1 MWMSRWFL
9 ALGSLAL
16 PATLTAQQAGQ
27 QPDRPQE
34 RLPAERAPQNARAPQ
49 ERAPQ
54 ATQLNAVENF
64 YVGCLTQANQAEVA
78 LGRIAEQRA
87 TNKEVQAFAEQMV
100 KDHSKMLTQ
109 LQQFAPAKAA
119 GERAGERTAEKS
131 AQEPA
136 TDRAPTERRAAPGGH
151 DTVHTIAKI
160 NEEIH
165 KRCLTSAMEEL
176 ESKKGEEFDKCY
188 VGMQLAAHQHMSDSL
203 AVLKNHAT
211 TPELRQLITQGSE
224 TTEQHLAHA
233 KNLMKTL
240 AREST
245 GTAQRDSDSERK

>member
-9 ALGSLAL
+9 TLGSLAL
-16 PATLTAQQAGQ
+16 PATLVAQQA
-27 QPDRPQE
+27 DRPQE
-34 RLPAERAPQNARAPQ
+34 RPAPERTPQAERAPQ
-49 ERAPQ
+49 ERTTQ
-54 ATQLNAVENF
+54 ATQVNAVEKF
-64 YVGCLTQANQAEVA
+64 FLGCLTQANQGEVA

-119 GERAGERTAEKS
+119 A
-131 AQEPA
+131 
-136 TDRAPTERRAAPGGH
+136 TERREAAPEGARTAAGGQ
-151 DTVHTIAKI
+151 DTVHAIAKI

-165 KRCLTSAMEEL
+165 KRCMTSAMEAL

-188 VGMQLAAHQHMSDSL
+188 VGMQLAAHQHMADAL

-211 TPELRQLITQGSE
+211 TPELRQVITQGSE
-224 TTEQHLAHA
+224 TTEQHLTHA

-240 AREST
+240 EREST
-245 GTAQRDSDSERK
+245 GTAKRDSESERK

>member
-16 PATLTAQQAGQ
+16 PAALIAQEAA
-27 QPDRPQE
+27 QPTRPQE
-34 RLPAERAPQNARAPQ
+34 RLPAERGPQTTRAPQ
-49 ERAPQ
+49 ERTAP
-54 ATQLNAVENF
+54 ATQLTAVENF
-64 YVGCLTQANQAEVA
+64 FLGCLTQANQGEVA

-100 KDHSKMLTQ
+100 KDHGKMLAQ
-109 LQQFAPAKAA
+109 LQQFAPAKA
-119 GERAGERTAEKS
+119 TADK
-131 AQEPA
+131 AVAEPA
-136 TDRAPTERRAAPGGH
+136 TDRAPPERRAAPGGQ
-151 DTVHTIAKI
+151 DTVQAIAQI

-165 KRCLTSAMEEL
+165 KRCMTSAMEAL
-176 ESKKGEEFDKCY
+176 ESKKGDEFDKCY
-188 VGMQLAAHQHMSDSL
+188 VGMQLAAHQHMTDAL

-211 TPELRQLITQGSE
+211 TPELRQLITQGAE

-240 AREST
+240 EREST
-245 GTAQRDSDSERK
+245 GTAKDTAKRDSESDRK